1 MSYLVGETRAHFAP
15 KVHGM
20 KRFWDTLSQKPYNQ
34 LTRLVE
40 KITEPKLR
48 CYGATS
54 SYQYLAK
61 LAYFCFLYVK
71 CYYHVYQKTH
81 TSCRITCS
89 IAIDRGLVRSVR
101 VFLVQCQ
108 WVLGWSNVDDLFA
121 E

>member
-1 MSYLVGETRAHFAP
+1 MSYLVGETRAYFAP

-54 SYQYLAK
+54 SYQ
-61 LAYFCFLYVK
+61 
-71 CYYHVYQKTH
+71 
-81 TSCRITCS
+81 
-89 IAIDRGLVRSVR
+89 
-101 VFLVQCQ
+101 
-108 WVLGWSNVDDLFA
+108 
-121 E
+121 